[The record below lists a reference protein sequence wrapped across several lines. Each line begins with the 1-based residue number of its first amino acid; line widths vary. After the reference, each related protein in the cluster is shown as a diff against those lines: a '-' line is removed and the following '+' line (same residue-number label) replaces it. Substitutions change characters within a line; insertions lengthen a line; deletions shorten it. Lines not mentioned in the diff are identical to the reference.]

1 MKLLTT
7 LILLISFT
15 NFAQTWT
22 KEELAKAN
30 TLAKV
35 ADLTDVEKEAVMYIN
50 LARMY
55 PEKFVEIEVKKY
67 EPPSDAYV
75 KLLEDSPYIESLIDE
90 LNELEPMAPF
100 VYDEALQ
107 EFASCFAAEQGA
119 SGYMGHKRK
128 KCEAG
133 NYAECCAYDM
143 ATGKHIA
150 MQLLIDHGVP
160 SLGHRINCLNPEY
173 SKVGISVADHAKANI
188 CAVLDMY

>member
-1 MKLLTT
+1 MKSITL

-22 KEELAKAN
+22 KEELTKAN
-30 TLAKV
+30 TLAKI
-35 ADLTDVEKEAVMYIN
+35 ADLTEVEKEAVMYIN

-55 PEKFVEIEVKKY
+55 PKKFVEIEVKKY
-67 EPPSDAYV
+67 QPPNQAYV
-75 KLLEDSPYIESLIDE
+75 NLLEDSPYIESLIDE
-90 LNELEPMAPF
+90 LNELEPTAPY
-100 VYDEALQ
+100 VYDEDLQ

-128 KCEAG
+128 KCAAG

-150 MQLLIDHGVP
+150 MQLLIDHDIP
-160 SLGHRINCLNPEY
+160 SLGHRINCLNPKY
-173 SKVGISVADHAKANI
+173 SKIGIGVADHSKATI

>member
-1 MKLLTT
+1 MKSIVLI
-7 LILLISFT
+7 ILLISFSS
-15 NFAQTWT
+15 FAQTWT

-30 TLAKV
+30 TLSKIK
-35 ADLTDVEKEAVMYIN
+35 DLTEAEKEAVLFIN

-55 PEKFVEIEVKKY
+55 PKKFAEIEVKNY
-67 EPPSDAYV
+67 QPPSSAYE

-90 LNELEPMAPF
+90 LNEMTAVAPF
-100 VYDEALQ
+100 VFDEALQ

-128 KCEAG
+128 NCEKG
-133 NYAECCAYDM
+133 NFAECCSYDM
-143 ATGKHIA
+143 QTGKHIA

-173 SKVGISVADHAKANI
+173 SKIGISVADHKKANT

>member
-1 MKLLTT
+1 MKSITL

-22 KEELAKAN
+22 KEELTKAN
-30 TLAKV
+30 TLAKIT
-35 ADLTDVEKEAVMYIN
+35 DLTEVEKEAVMYIN

-55 PEKFVEIEVKKY
+55 PKKFIEIEVKKY
-67 EPPSDAYV
+67 QPPNQAYV
-75 KLLEDSPYIESLIDE
+75 NLLEDSPYIESLIDE
-90 LNELEPMAPF
+90 LNELEPTAPY
-100 VYDEALQ
+100 VYDEDLQ

-128 KCEAG
+128 KCAAG

-150 MQLLIDHGVP
+150 MQLLIDHDIP
-160 SLGHRINCLNPEY
+160 SLGHRINCLNPKY
-173 SKVGISVADHAKANI
+173 SKIGIGVADHSKATI

>member
-1 MKLLTT
+1 MKLLP
-7 LILLISFT
+7 LLFLLISFVSLT
-15 NFAQTWT
+15 QTWT

-30 TLAKV
+30 TLAKLT
-35 ADLTDVEKEAVMYIN
+35 DLTEVEKEAIMYIN

-55 PEKFVEIEVKKY
+55 PKKFVEVEVKNY
-67 EPPSDAYV
+67 QPPNAAYV

-90 LNELEPMAPF
+90 LSDLAPLPPF
-100 VYDEALQ
+100 IFDEELQ

-128 KCEAG
+128 KCAVG

-150 MQLLIDHGVP
+150 FQLLIDHGVP
-160 SLGHRINCLNPEY
+160 NLGHRINCLNPEY
-173 SKVGISVADHAKANI
+173 SKVGISVAEHTKANV

>member
-1 MKLLTT
+1 MKSITL

-22 KEELAKAN
+22 KEELTKAN
-30 TLAKV
+30 TLAKIT
-35 ADLTDVEKEAVMYIN
+35 DLTEVEKEAVMYIN

-55 PEKFVEIEVKKY
+55 PKKFVEIEVKKY
-67 EPPSDAYV
+67 QPPNQAYV
-75 KLLEDSPYIESLIDE
+75 NLLEDSPYIESLIDE
-90 LNELEPMAPF
+90 LNELEPTAPY
-100 VYDEALQ
+100 VYDEDLQ

-128 KCEAG
+128 KCAAG

-150 MQLLIDHGVP
+150 MQLLIDHDIP
-160 SLGHRINCLNPEY
+160 SLGHRINCLNPKY
-173 SKVGISVADHAKANI
+173 SKIGIGVADHSKATI

>member
-1 MKLLTT
+1 MKSITL

-15 NFAQTWT
+15 NFTQTWT
-22 KEELAKAN
+22 KEELTKAN
-30 TLAKV
+30 TLAKIT
-35 ADLTDVEKEAVMYIN
+35 DLTEVEKEAVMYIN

-55 PEKFVEIEVKKY
+55 PKKFVDIEVKKY
-67 EPPSDAYV
+67 QPPNEAYV
-75 KLLEDSPYIESLIDE
+75 NLLEDSPYIESLIDE
-90 LNELEPMAPF
+90 LNELEPTAPY
-100 VYDEALQ
+100 VYDEDLQ

-128 KCEAG
+128 KCAAG

-150 MQLLIDHGVP
+150 MQLLIDHDIP

-173 SKVGISVADHAKANI
+173 SKIGIGVADHSKATI

>member
-50 LARMY
+50 LARMF
-55 PEKFVEIEVKKY
+55 PKKFVEIEVKKY

-90 LNELEPMAPF
+90 LNELEPLAPF

-107 EFASCFAAEQGA
+107 EFAS
-119 SGYMGHKRK
+119 
-128 KCEAG
+128 
-133 NYAECCAYDM
+133 
-143 ATGKHIA
+143 
-150 MQLLIDHGVP
+150 
-160 SLGHRINCLNPEY
+160 
-173 SKVGISVADHAKANI
+173 
-188 CAVLDMY
+188 

>member
-1 MKLLTT
+1 MKSITL
-7 LILLISFT
+7 LILLLSFT
-15 NFAQTWT
+15 NFTQTWT
-22 KEELAKAN
+22 KEELTKAN
-30 TLAKV
+30 TLAKIT
-35 ADLTDVEKEAVMYIN
+35 DLTEVEKEAVMYIN

-55 PEKFVEIEVKKY
+55 PKKFVEIEVKKY
-67 EPPSDAYV
+67 QPPNQAYV
-75 KLLEDSPYIESLIDE
+75 NLLEDSPYIESLIDE
-90 LNELEPMAPF
+90 LNELEPTAPY
-100 VYDEALQ
+100 VYDEDLQ

-128 KCEAG
+128 KCAAG

-150 MQLLIDHGVP
+150 MQLLIDHDIP

-173 SKVGISVADHAKANI
+173 SKIGIGVADHSKATI

>member
-1 MKLLTT
+1 MKSITL
-7 LILLISFT
+7 LILLLSFT

-22 KEELAKAN
+22 KEELTKAN
-30 TLAKV
+30 TLAKIT
-35 ADLTDVEKEAVMYIN
+35 DLTEVEKEAVMYIN

-55 PEKFVEIEVKKY
+55 PKKFVDIEVKKY
-67 EPPSDAYV
+67 QPPNQAYV
-75 KLLEDSPYIESLIDE
+75 NLLEDSPYIESLIDE
-90 LNELEPMAPF
+90 LNELEPTAPY
-100 VYDEALQ
+100 VYDEDLQ

-128 KCEAG
+128 KCAAG

-150 MQLLIDHGVP
+150 MQLLIDHDIP
-160 SLGHRINCLNPEY
+160 SLGHRINCLNPKY
-173 SKVGISVADHAKANI
+173 SKIGIGVADHSKATI

>member
-1 MKLLTT
+1 MKSITL

-22 KEELAKAN
+22 NEELTKAN
-30 TLAKV
+30 TLAKIT
-35 ADLTDVEKEAVMYIN
+35 DLTEVEKEAVMYIN

-55 PEKFVEIEVKKY
+55 PKKFVDIEVKKY
-67 EPPSDAYV
+67 QPPNQAYV
-75 KLLEDSPYIESLIDE
+75 NLLEDSPYIESLIDE
-90 LNELEPMAPF
+90 LNELEPTAPY
-100 VYDEALQ
+100 VYDEDLQ

-128 KCEAG
+128 KCAAG

-150 MQLLIDHGVP
+150 MQLLIDHDIP
-160 SLGHRINCLNPEY
+160 SLGHRINCLNPKY
-173 SKVGISVADHAKANI
+173 SKIGIGVADHSKATI